1 MTEARYRVALP
12 RSLEDIAPYFPGET
26 SQRRDRRLRQF
37 TAVANCRPSWEKL
50 IRARRCTRAPA
61 RMHIR
66 RGA

>member
-1 MTEARYRVALP
+1 MTEPRYRVALP
-12 RSLEDIAPYFPGET
+12 RSLEHYFLGET
-26 SQRRDRRLRQF
+26 SESRDRRLRQF

-50 IRARRCTRAPA
+50 IRARRCTRALA